1 MIREIR
7 IENEGEIEVYRPN
20 DAPCTHIILMDES
33 GYTIT
38 LVLPDGDV
46 LETVAEQLMVYSLLA
61 KHPEKKGP
69 PF

>member
-1 MIREIR
+1 MIRQIR
-7 IENEGEIEVYRPN
+7 IENEGEIEVYRPC
-20 DAPCTHIILMDES
+20 DAPCTHINLMDES

-46 LETVAEQLMVYSLLA
+46 LETVAEQLMAYSLLK
-61 KHPEKKGP
+61 KHPEKIP